1 MENKLDTNEIE
12 ESLRI
17 CEELFQN
24 NPDFNRRAPR
34 PVEALELAKNVNSG
48 TEEKPAAPIQKL
60 EEPQKEPAEKPVMPA
75 APVVDP
81 EPAVKPVSVTK
92 PVLEEKTEPAKPV
105 VSSAPKPAEVP
116 AVEKEPEPA
125 VKPVSVTKP
134 VPEEKKETQPDES
147 EPDSKK
153 EKSKPNIKKNLIA
166 LGICVVIAIVI
177 ALIITNFVASHT
189 KVEGNSMESTLENGD
204 DIIVEKFSYLTGD
217 PERYDIIVFRES
229 ESVNY
234 IKRVIA
240 LPGETIQIT
249 EGKIYINERAVFDA
263 YGNAKMEDGG
273 IAEKPIKLG
282 QDEYFVLGDNRNAS
296 KDSRDKAVGVIKRDQ
311 IIGKAW
317 LRVLPFDNF
326 GKLE

>member
-34 PVEALELAKNVNSG
+34 PVEALELAKNV
-48 TEEKPAAPIQKL
+48 T
-60 EEPQKEPAEKPVMPA
+60 
-75 APVVDP
+75 APVVEP
-81 EPAVKPVSVTK
+81 KPAVEPVPVPKPVS
-92 PVLEEKTEPAKPV
+92 EENTEPVKPV
-105 VSSAPKPAEVP
+105 VSQAPEPVKPPETP
-116 AVEKEPEPA
+116 TIEKEPEPP

-134 VPEEKKETQPDES
+134 VPEEKKETQPDDS

-166 LGICVVIAIVI
+166 FGICVVIAIVI

-189 KVEGNSMESTLENGD
+189 KVEGNSMESTFENGD
-204 DIIVEKFSYLTGD
+204 DIIVEKFSYLTNN

-249 EGKIYINERAVFDA
+249 EGKIYINERAIFDA

>member
-1 MENKLDTNEIE
+1 
-12 ESLRI
+12 
-17 CEELFQN
+17 
-24 NPDFNRRAPR
+24 
-34 PVEALELAKNVNSG
+34 
-48 TEEKPAAPIQKL
+48 
-60 EEPQKEPAEKPVMPA
+60 
-75 APVVDP
+75 
-81 EPAVKPVSVTK
+81 
-92 PVLEEKTEPAKPV
+92 
-105 VSSAPKPAEVP
+105 
-116 AVEKEPEPA
+116 
-125 VKPVSVTKP
+125 
-134 VPEEKKETQPDES
+134 
-147 EPDSKK
+147 
-153 EKSKPNIKKNLIA
+153 
-166 LGICVVIAIVI
+166 
-177 ALIITNFVASHT
+177 
-189 KVEGNSMESTLENGD
+189 MESTLENGD
-204 DIIVEKFSYLTGD
+204 DIIVEKFSYLTNN

-249 EGKIYINERAVFDA
+249 EGKIYINERAIFDA

-273 IAEKPIKLG
+273 IAKKPIKLG

>member
-34 PVEALELAKNVNSG
+34 PVEALELAKNV
-48 TEEKPAAPIQKL
+48 T
-60 EEPQKEPAEKPVMPA
+60 
-75 APVVDP
+75 APVVEP
-81 EPAVKPVSVTK
+81 KPAVKPVPMPK
-92 PVLEEKTEPAKPV
+92 PVSEENTEPVKPV
-105 VSSAPKPAEVP
+105 VSQAPEPVKPPETP
-116 AVEKEPEPA
+116 TIEKEPEPP

-134 VPEEKKETQPDES
+134 VPEEKKETQPDDS

-166 LGICVVIAIVI
+166 FGICVVIAIVI

-204 DIIVEKFSYLTGD
+204 DIIVEKFSYLTNN

-249 EGKIYINERAVFDA
+249 EGKIYINERAIFDA
-263 YGNAKMEDGG
+263 YVNAKMEDGG

>member
-34 PVEALELAKNVNSG
+34 PVEALELAKNV
-48 TEEKPAAPIQKL
+48 T
-60 EEPQKEPAEKPVMPA
+60 
-75 APVVDP
+75 APVVEP
-81 EPAVKPVSVTK
+81 KPAVKPVPVPK
-92 PVLEEKTEPAKPV
+92 PVSEENTEPVKPV
-105 VSSAPKPAEVP
+105 VSQAPEPVKPPETP
-116 AVEKEPEPA
+116 TIEKEPEPP

-134 VPEEKKETQPDES
+134 VPEEKKETQPDDS

-166 LGICVVIAIVI
+166 FVICVVIAIVI

-204 DIIVEKFSYLTGD
+204 DIIVEKFSYLTNN

-249 EGKIYINERAVFDA
+249 EGKIYINERAIFDA

-273 IAEKPIKLG
+273 IAEKPLKLG

>member
-34 PVEALELAKNVNSG
+34 PVEALELAKNV
-48 TEEKPAAPIQKL
+48 T
-60 EEPQKEPAEKPVMPA
+60 
-75 APVVDP
+75 APVVEP
-81 EPAVKPVSVTK
+81 KPAVKPVPMPK
-92 PVLEEKTEPAKPV
+92 PVSEENTEPVKPL
-105 VSSAPKPAEVP
+105 VSKAPEPVKPPETP
-116 AVEKEPEPA
+116 TIEKEPEPP

-134 VPEEKKETQPDES
+134 VPEEKKETQPDDS

-166 LGICVVIAIVI
+166 FGICVVIAIVI

-204 DIIVEKFSYLTGD
+204 DIIVEKFSYLTNN

-249 EGKIYINERAVFDA
+249 EGKIYINERAIFDA

>member
-34 PVEALELAKNVNSG
+34 PVEALELAKNV
-48 TEEKPAAPIQKL
+48 T
-60 EEPQKEPAEKPVMPA
+60 

-81 EPAVKPVSVTK
+81 KPAVEPVPVPKPVS
-92 PVLEEKTEPAKPV
+92 EENTEPVKPV
-105 VSSAPKPAEVP
+105 VSQAPEPVKPPETP
-116 AVEKEPEPA
+116 TIEKEPEPP

-134 VPEEKKETQPDES
+134 VPEEKKETQPDDS

-166 LGICVVIAIVI
+166 FGICVVIAIVI

-204 DIIVEKFSYLTGD
+204 DIIVEKFSYLTNN

-249 EGKIYINERAVFDA
+249 EGKIYINERAIFDA

>member
-34 PVEALELAKNVNSG
+34 PVEALELAKNV
-48 TEEKPAAPIQKL
+48 T
-60 EEPQKEPAEKPVMPA
+60 
-75 APVVDP
+75 APVVEP
-81 EPAVKPVSVTK
+81 KPAVKPVPVPK
-92 PVLEEKTEPAKPV
+92 PVSEENTEPVKPV
-105 VSSAPKPAEVP
+105 VSQAPEPVKPPETP
-116 AVEKEPEPA
+116 TIEKEPEPP

-134 VPEEKKETQPDES
+134 VPEEKKETQPDDS

-166 LGICVVIAIVI
+166 FGICVVIAIVI

-204 DIIVEKFSYLTGD
+204 DIIVEKFSYLTNN

-249 EGKIYINERAVFDA
+249 EGKIYINERAIFDA

-273 IAEKPIKLG
+273 IAEKPLKLG

>member
-1 MENKLDTNEIE
+1 M
-12 ESLRI
+12 
-17 CEELFQN
+17 
-24 NPDFNRRAPR
+24 
-34 PVEALELAKNVNSG
+34 ELAKNV
-48 TEEKPAAPIQKL
+48 T
-60 EEPQKEPAEKPVMPA
+60 
-75 APVVDP
+75 APVVEP
-81 EPAVKPVSVTK
+81 KPAVKPVPVPK
-92 PVLEEKTEPAKPV
+92 PVSEENTEPVKPV
-105 VSSAPKPAEVP
+105 VSQAPEPVKPPETP
-116 AVEKEPEPA
+116 TIEKEPEPP

-134 VPEEKKETQPDES
+134 VPEEKKETQPDDS

-166 LGICVVIAIVI
+166 FGICVVIAIVI

-204 DIIVEKFSYLTGD
+204 DIIVEKFSYLTNN

-249 EGKIYINERAVFDA
+249 EGKIYINERAIFDA

>member
-34 PVEALELAKNVNSG
+34 PVEALELAKNV
-48 TEEKPAAPIQKL
+48 T
-60 EEPQKEPAEKPVMPA
+60 

-81 EPAVKPVSVTK
+81 KPAVEPVPVTK
-92 PVLEEKTEPAKPV
+92 PVSEEKTEPAKPV
-105 VSSAPKPAEVP
+105 VSQAPEPVKPPETP
-116 AVEKEPEPA
+116 TIEKEPEPP

-134 VPEEKKETQPDES
+134 VPEEKKETQPDDS

-166 LGICVVIAIVI
+166 FGICVVIAIVI

-204 DIIVEKFSYLTGD
+204 DIIVEKFSYITSD

-249 EGKIYINERAVFDA
+249 EGKIYINERAIFDA

>member
-34 PVEALELAKNVNSG
+34 PVEALELAKNV
-48 TEEKPAAPIQKL
+48 T
-60 EEPQKEPAEKPVMPA
+60 
-75 APVVDP
+75 APVVEP
-81 EPAVKPVSVTK
+81 KPAVKPVPMPK
-92 PVLEEKTEPAKPV
+92 PVSEENTEPVKPV
-105 VSSAPKPAEVP
+105 VSQAPEPVKPPETP
-116 AVEKEPEPA
+116 TIEKEPEPP
-125 VKPVSVTKP
+125 VNPVSVTKP
-134 VPEEKKETQPDES
+134 VPEEKKETQPDDS

-166 LGICVVIAIVI
+166 FGICVVIAIVI

-204 DIIVEKFSYLTGD
+204 DIIVEKFSYLTNN

-249 EGKIYINERAVFDA
+249 EGKIYINERAIFDA

-282 QDEYFVLGDNRNAS
+282 QDEYFVLGDN
-296 KDSRDKAVGVIKRDQ
+296 AVGVIKRDQ

>member
-1 MENKLDTNEIE
+1 MENKVDTNEIE

-34 PVEALELAKNVNSG
+34 PVEALELAKNV
-48 TEEKPAAPIQKL
+48 T
-60 EEPQKEPAEKPVMPA
+60 
-75 APVVDP
+75 APVVEP
-81 EPAVKPVSVTK
+81 KPAVEPVPVPKPVS
-92 PVLEEKTEPAKPV
+92 EENTEPVKPV
-105 VSSAPKPAEVP
+105 VSQAPEPVKPPETP
-116 AVEKEPEPA
+116 TIEKEPEPP

-134 VPEEKKETQPDES
+134 VPEEKKETQPDDS

-166 LGICVVIAIVI
+166 FGICVVIAIVI

-204 DIIVEKFSYLTGD
+204 DIIVEKFSYLTNN

-249 EGKIYINERAVFDA
+249 EGKIYINERAIFDA

>member
-34 PVEALELAKNVNSG
+34 PVEALELAKNV
-48 TEEKPAAPIQKL
+48 T
-60 EEPQKEPAEKPVMPA
+60 

-81 EPAVKPVSVTK
+81 KPAVEPVPVTK
-92 PVLEEKTEPAKPV
+92 PVSEEKTEPAKPV
-105 VSSAPKPAEVP
+105 VSQAPEPVKPPETP
-116 AVEKEPEPA
+116 TIEKEPEPP

-134 VPEEKKETQPDES
+134 VPEEKKETQPDDS

-166 LGICVVIAIVI
+166 FGICVVIAIVI

-189 KVEGNSMESTLENGD
+189 KVVGNSMESTLENGD
-204 DIIVEKFSYLTGD
+204 DIIVEKFSYITSD

-249 EGKIYINERAVFDA
+249 EGKIYINERAIFDA

>member
-34 PVEALELAKNVNSG
+34 PVEALKLAKNV
-48 TEEKPAAPIQKL
+48 T
-60 EEPQKEPAEKPVMPA
+60 

-81 EPAVKPVSVTK
+81 KPAVEPVPVTK
-92 PVLEEKTEPAKPV
+92 PVSEEKTEPAKPV
-105 VSSAPKPAEVP
+105 VFQAPEPVKPPETP
-116 AVEKEPEPA
+116 TIEKEPEPS

-134 VPEEKKETQPDES
+134 VPEEKKETQPDAS

-166 LGICVVIAIVI
+166 FGICVVIAIVI
-177 ALIITNFVASHT
+177 TLIITNFVASHT

-204 DIIVEKFSYLTGD
+204 DIIVEKFSYLTNN

-249 EGKIYINERAVFDA
+249 EGKIYINERAIFDA

-273 IAEKPIKLG
+273 IAEKPLKLG

>member
-1 MENKLDTNEIE
+1 MTK
-12 ESLRI
+12 
-17 CEELFQN
+17 
-24 NPDFNRRAPR
+24 
-34 PVEALELAKNVNSG
+34 PVS
-48 TEEKPAAPIQKL
+48 EEKTESAKPVVSQAP
-60 EEPQKEPAEKPVMPA
+60 EPVKPPVVEKEPKPSV
-75 APVVDP
+75 
-81 EPAVKPVSVTK
+81 EPVSVTK
-92 PVLEEKTEPAKPV
+92 PVSK
-105 VSSAPKPAEVP
+105 
-116 AVEKEPEPA
+116 
-125 VKPVSVTKP
+125 
-134 VPEEKKETQPDES
+134 EKKETQPNDS

-166 LGICVVIAIVI
+166 FGICVVIAIVI

-204 DIIVEKFSYLTGD
+204 DIIVEKFSYITSD

-317 LRVLPFDNF
+317 LRGLPFDNF
-326 GKLE
+326 GKLK

>member
-34 PVEALELAKNVNSG
+34 PVEALELAKNV
-48 TEEKPAAPIQKL
+48 T
-60 EEPQKEPAEKPVMPA
+60 
-75 APVVDP
+75 APVVEP
-81 EPAVKPVSVTK
+81 KPAVKPVPVPK
-92 PVLEEKTEPAKPV
+92 PVSEENTEPVKPV
-105 VSSAPKPAEVP
+105 VSQAPEPVKPPETP
-116 AVEKEPEPA
+116 TIEKEPEPP

-134 VPEEKKETQPDES
+134 VPEEKKETQPDDS
-147 EPDSKK
+147 ELDSKK

-166 LGICVVIAIVI
+166 FGICVVIAIVI

-204 DIIVEKFSYLTGD
+204 DIIVEKFSYLTNN

-249 EGKIYINERAVFDA
+249 EGKIYINERAIFDA

>member
-24 NPDFNRRAPR
+24 NSDFNRRAPR
-34 PVEALELAKNVNSG
+34 PVEALELAKNV
-48 TEEKPAAPIQKL
+48 T
-60 EEPQKEPAEKPVMPA
+60 
-75 APVVDP
+75 APVVEP
-81 EPAVKPVSVTK
+81 KPAVKPVPVPK
-92 PVLEEKTEPAKPV
+92 PVSEENTEPVKPV
-105 VSSAPKPAEVP
+105 VSQAPEPVKPPETP
-116 AVEKEPEPA
+116 TIEKEPEPP

-134 VPEEKKETQPDES
+134 VPEEKKETQPDDS

-166 LGICVVIAIVI
+166 FGICVVIAIVI

-204 DIIVEKFSYLTGD
+204 DIIVEKFSYLTNN

-249 EGKIYINERAVFDA
+249 EGKIYINERAIFDA

-273 IAEKPIKLG
+273 IAEKPLKLG

>member
-34 PVEALELAKNVNSG
+34 PVEALELAKNV
-48 TEEKPAAPIQKL
+48 T
-60 EEPQKEPAEKPVMPA
+60 
-75 APVVDP
+75 APVVEP
-81 EPAVKPVSVTK
+81 KPAVEPVPVPKPVSEENTD
-92 PVLEEKTEPAKPV
+92 PVKPV
-105 VSSAPKPAEVP
+105 VSQA
-116 AVEKEPEPA
+116 PEPVKPPETPTIEKDPEPP

-134 VPEEKKETQPDES
+134 VPEEKKETQPDDS

-166 LGICVVIAIVI
+166 FGICVVIAIVI

-204 DIIVEKFSYLTGD
+204 DIIVEKFSYLTNN

-240 LPGETIQIT
+240 LPGDTIQIT
-249 EGKIYINERAVFDA
+249 EGKIYINERAIFDA

>member
-34 PVEALELAKNVNSG
+34 PVEALELAKNV
-48 TEEKPAAPIQKL
+48 T
-60 EEPQKEPAEKPVMPA
+60 
-75 APVVDP
+75 APVVEP
-81 EPAVKPVSVTK
+81 KPAVKPVPVPK
-92 PVLEEKTEPAKPV
+92 PVSEENTEPVNPV
-105 VSSAPKPAEVP
+105 VSQAPEPVKPPETP
-116 AVEKEPEPA
+116 TIEKEPEPP

-134 VPEEKKETQPDES
+134 VPEEKKETQPDDS

-166 LGICVVIAIVI
+166 FGICVVIAIVI

-204 DIIVEKFSYLTGD
+204 DIIVEKFSYLTNN
-217 PERYDIIVFRES
+217 PERYEIIVFRES

-240 LPGETIQIT
+240 LQGETIQIT
-249 EGKIYINERAVFDA
+249 EGKIYINERAIFDA

-273 IAEKPIKLG
+273 IAEKPLKLG

>member
-34 PVEALELAKNVNSG
+34 PVEALELAKNV
-48 TEEKPAAPIQKL
+48 TAPAV
-60 EEPQKEPAEKPVMPA
+60 EPE
-75 APVVDP
+75 PVVEP
-81 EPAVKPVSVTK
+81 EPAVEPVPVTK
-92 PVLEEKTEPAKPV
+92 PVSEEKTEPAKPV
-105 VSSAPKPAEVP
+105 VFQAPEPVKPP
-116 AVEKEPEPA
+116 AAEKEPKPSVE
-125 VKPVSVTKP
+125 PVSVTKP
-134 VPEEKKETQPDES
+134 VSEEKKETQPNDS

-166 LGICVVIAIVI
+166 FGICVVIAIVI

-204 DIIVEKFSYLTGD
+204 DIIVEKFSYITSD

-273 IAEKPIKLG
+273 IAEKSIKLG

>member
-34 PVEALELAKNVNSG
+34 PVEALELAKNV
-48 TEEKPAAPIQKL
+48 P
-60 EEPQKEPAEKPVMPA
+60 
-75 APVVDP
+75 APVVEP
-81 EPAVKPVSVTK
+81 NPAVKPVPVPK
-92 PVLEEKTEPAKPV
+92 PVSEENTEPVKPV
-105 VSSAPKPAEVP
+105 VSQAPEPVKPPETP
-116 AVEKEPEPA
+116 TIEKEPEPP

-134 VPEEKKETQPDES
+134 VPEEKKETQPDDS

-166 LGICVVIAIVI
+166 FGICVVIAIVI

-204 DIIVEKFSYLTGD
+204 DIIVEKFSYLTNN

-249 EGKIYINERAVFDA
+249 EGKIYINERAIFDA

-273 IAEKPIKLG
+273 IAEKPLKLG

>member
-1 MENKLDTNEIE
+1 MENKLDTNKIE

-34 PVEALELAKNVNSG
+34 PVEALELAKNV
-48 TEEKPAAPIQKL
+48 T
-60 EEPQKEPAEKPVMPA
+60 
-75 APVVDP
+75 APVVEP
-81 EPAVKPVSVTK
+81 KPAVKPVPVPK
-92 PVLEEKTEPAKPV
+92 PVSEENTEPVKPV
-105 VSSAPKPAEVP
+105 VSQAPEPVKPPETP
-116 AVEKEPEPA
+116 TIEKEPEPP

-134 VPEEKKETQPDES
+134 VPEEKKETQPDDS

-166 LGICVVIAIVI
+166 FGICVVIAIVI

-204 DIIVEKFSYLTGD
+204 DIIVEKFSYLTNN

-249 EGKIYINERAVFDA
+249 EGKIYINERAIFDA

-273 IAEKPIKLG
+273 IAEKPLKLG

>member
-34 PVEALELAKNVNSG
+34 PVEALELAKNV
-48 TEEKPAAPIQKL
+48 T
-60 EEPQKEPAEKPVMPA
+60 
-75 APVVDP
+75 APVVEP
-81 EPAVKPVSVTK
+81 KPAVEPVPVPKPVS
-92 PVLEEKTEPAKPV
+92 EENTEPVKPV
-105 VSSAPKPAEVP
+105 VSQAPEPVKPPETP
-116 AVEKEPEPA
+116 TIEKEPEPP

-134 VPEEKKETQPDES
+134 VPEKKKETQPDDS

-166 LGICVVIAIVI
+166 FGICVVIAIVI

-204 DIIVEKFSYLTGD
+204 DIIVEKFSYLTNN

-249 EGKIYINERAVFDA
+249 EGKIYINERAIFDA

>member
-34 PVEALELAKNVNSG
+34 PVETLELAKNV
-48 TEEKPAAPIQKL
+48 T
-60 EEPQKEPAEKPVMPA
+60 
-75 APVVDP
+75 APVVEP
-81 EPAVKPVSVTK
+81 KPAVKPVPMPK
-92 PVLEEKTEPAKPV
+92 PVSEENTEPVKPV
-105 VSSAPKPAEVP
+105 VSQAPEPVKPPETP
-116 AVEKEPEPA
+116 TIEKEPEPP

-134 VPEEKKETQPDES
+134 VPEEKKETQPDDS

-166 LGICVVIAIVI
+166 FGICVVIAIVI

-204 DIIVEKFSYLTGD
+204 DIIVEKFSYLTNN

-249 EGKIYINERAVFDA
+249 EGKIYINERAIFDA

>member
-34 PVEALELAKNVNSG
+34 PVEALELAKNV
-48 TEEKPAAPIQKL
+48 T
-60 EEPQKEPAEKPVMPA
+60 
-75 APVVDP
+75 APVVEP
-81 EPAVKPVSVTK
+81 KPAVKPVPVPK
-92 PVLEEKTEPAKPV
+92 PVSEENTEPVKPV
-105 VSSAPKPAEVP
+105 VSQAPEPVKPPETP
-116 AVEKEPEPA
+116 TIEKEPEPP

-134 VPEEKKETQPDES
+134 VPQEKKETQPDAS

-166 LGICVVIAIVI
+166 FGICVVIAIVI

-204 DIIVEKFSYLTGD
+204 DIIVEKFSYLTNN

-249 EGKIYINERAVFDA
+249 EGKIYINERAIFDA

-273 IAEKPIKLG
+273 IAEKPLKLG

>member
-34 PVEALELAKNVNSG
+34 PVEALELAKNVKSG
-48 TEEKPAAPIQKL
+48 TEEKPAAPVQKP
-60 EEPQKEPAEKPVMPA
+60 EEPPKEPAEKPVMPV
-75 APVVDP
+75 APVADP
-81 EPAVKPVSVTK
+81 V
-92 PVLEEKTEPAKPV
+92 
-105 VSSAPKPAEVP
+105 
-116 AVEKEPEPA
+116 PA

-134 VPEEKKETQPDES
+134 VPEEKTEPAKTVPEEKKETQSDES

-273 IAEKPIKLG
+273 IAEKPIKPG

>member
-34 PVEALELAKNVNSG
+34 PVEALKLAKNV
-48 TEEKPAAPIQKL
+48 T
-60 EEPQKEPAEKPVMPA
+60 
-75 APVVDP
+75 APVVEP
-81 EPAVKPVSVTK
+81 KPAVEPVPVPKPVS
-92 PVLEEKTEPAKPV
+92 EENTEPVKPV
-105 VSSAPKPAEVP
+105 VSQAPEPVKPPETP
-116 AVEKEPEPA
+116 TIEKEPEPP

-134 VPEEKKETQPDES
+134 VPEEKKETQPDDS

-166 LGICVVIAIVI
+166 FGICVVIAIVI

-204 DIIVEKFSYLTGD
+204 DIIVEKFSYLTNN

-249 EGKIYINERAVFDA
+249 EGKIYINERAIFDA

>member
-34 PVEALELAKNVNSG
+34 PVEALELAKNV
-48 TEEKPAAPIQKL
+48 T
-60 EEPQKEPAEKPVMPA
+60 
-75 APVVDP
+75 APVVEP
-81 EPAVKPVSVTK
+81 KPAVEPVPVPKPVS
-92 PVLEEKTEPAKPV
+92 EENTEPVKPV
-105 VSSAPKPAEVP
+105 VSQAPEPVKPPETP
-116 AVEKEPEPA
+116 TIEKEPEPP

-134 VPEEKKETQPDES
+134 VPEEKKETQPDDS

-166 LGICVVIAIVI
+166 FGICVVIAIVI

-204 DIIVEKFSYLTGD
+204 DIIVEKFSYLTNN
-217 PERYDIIVFRES
+217 PERYDIIMFRES

-249 EGKIYINERAVFDA
+249 EGKIYINERAIFDA

>member
-1 MENKLDTNEIE
+1 MENKFDTNEIE

-17 CEELFQN
+17 CEELLQN

-34 PVEALELAKNVNSG
+34 PAEALELAKNVSSDKP
-48 TEEKPAAPIQKL
+48 TQSKPAPAAAPAA
-60 EEPQKEPAEKPVMPA
+60 EPVAKPV
-75 APVVDP
+75 VKP
-81 EPAVKPVSVTK
+81 EPEAQPAT
-92 PVLEEKTEPAKPV
+92 PAKPV
-105 VSSAPKPAEVP
+105 VSETPKSASEPKPEPRQKP
-116 AVEKEPEPA
+116 APA
-125 VKPVSVTKP
+125 AAPAPVSESKAAEP
-134 VPEEKKETQPDES
+134 DDKET
-147 EPDSKK
+147 KN
-153 EKSKPNIKKNLIA
+153 KPNIKKNLIA
-166 LGICVVIAIVI
+166 LGICIVIAVVI

-189 KVEGNSMESTLENGD
+189 KVEGNSMESALQNGD
-204 DIIVEKFSYLTGD
+204 DIIVEKFSYITGN
-217 PERYDIIVFRES
+217 PERYDIIVFHES

-249 EGKIYINERAVFDA
+249 EGKIYINERAVFDT

-296 KDSRDKAVGVIKRDQ
+296 KDSRDKAVGIIKRDQ

>member
-34 PVEALELAKNVNSG
+34 PVEALEFAKNV
-48 TEEKPAAPIQKL
+48 T
-60 EEPQKEPAEKPVMPA
+60 
-75 APVVDP
+75 APVVEP
-81 EPAVKPVSVTK
+81 KPAVEPVPVPKPVS
-92 PVLEEKTEPAKPV
+92 EENTEPVKPV
-105 VSSAPKPAEVP
+105 VSQAPEPVKPPETP
-116 AVEKEPEPA
+116 TIEKEPEPP

-134 VPEEKKETQPDES
+134 VPEEKKETQPDDS

-166 LGICVVIAIVI
+166 FGICVVIAIVI

-204 DIIVEKFSYLTGD
+204 DIIVEKFSYLTNN

-249 EGKIYINERAVFDA
+249 EGKIYINERAIFDA

>member
-1 MENKLDTNEIE
+1 MENKFDTNEIE

-17 CEELFQN
+17 CEELLQN

-34 PVEALELAKNVNSG
+34 PVEALELAKNVNSSKSAQSKP
-48 TEEKPAAPIQKL
+48 EVPAKPKPAAAPAA
-60 EEPQKEPAEKPVMPA
+60 EPAAKPV
-75 APVVDP
+75 VKP
-81 EPAVKPVSVTK
+81 EPEAKPVT
-92 PVLEEKTEPAKPV
+92 PAKPV
-105 VSSAPKPAEVP
+105 VSETPKAANEPKPETRQKPETTTNTEPVTESKTAEP
-116 AVEKEPEPA
+116 DDK
-125 VKPVSVTKP
+125 
-134 VPEEKKETQPDES
+134 EKKN
-147 EPDSKK
+147 
-153 EKSKPNIKKNLIA
+153 KPNIKKNLIA
-166 LGICVVIAIVI
+166 LGICVVIAVVI

-189 KVEGNSMESTLENGD
+189 KVEGNSMESTLQNGD
-204 DIIVEKFSYLTGD
+204 DIIVEKFSYITGD
-217 PERYDIIVFRES
+217 PERYEIIVFRES

>member
-34 PVEALELAKNVNSG
+34 PVEALELAKNV
-48 TEEKPAAPIQKL
+48 T
-60 EEPQKEPAEKPVMPA
+60 
-75 APVVDP
+75 APVVEP
-81 EPAVKPVSVTK
+81 KPAVEPVPVSKPVS
-92 PVLEEKTEPAKPV
+92 EENTEPVKPV
-105 VSSAPKPAEVP
+105 VSQAPEPVKPPETP
-116 AVEKEPEPA
+116 TIEKEPEPP

-134 VPEEKKETQPDES
+134 VPEEKKETQPDDS

-166 LGICVVIAIVI
+166 FGICVVIAIVI

-204 DIIVEKFSYLTGD
+204 DIIVEKFSYLTNN

-249 EGKIYINERAVFDA
+249 EGKIYINERAIFDA